1 MKTRAVSGAEV
12 TQTFGKM
19 ENSAVETALLD
30 SNSANL
36 DNAIVQIVQA
46 GIAGFVSNIILT
58 HL

>member
-1 MKTRAVSGAEV
+1 MTTRAVSGAEV

-36 DNAIVQIVQA
+36 DSGIVQIVQA
-46 GIAGFVSNIILT
+46 GIAGFVSKPP
-58 HL
+58 